1 MESMKKTIIFEM
13 DLIEKIEKL
22 AKETER
28 DFSGQVRWMLK
39 EYIRM
44 KEERR

>member
-1 MESMKKTIIFEM
+1 MQKKTINFEEE
-13 DLIEKIEKL
+13 LVAQIEKL

-44 KEERR
+44 KEDRR